1 MLRIKNTFLLI
12 TVLFISACGY
22 HLRGSID
29 LPEELKRIYMQ
40 GASAQLNKIMQKTLK
55 SSGGKLVDKVQQAG
69 IVVAVVKEKMDRRVL
84 SLSSTGRA
92 NEYQIIYTLNFNLL
106 DAEGNSLTEL
116 QHLEINRDY
125 FNDQEQILAKNIE
138 EQIIRDEI
146 YRKAVQSIIS
156 RSRIALE
163 RSNKI

>member
-40 GASAQLNKIMQKTLK
+40 GASAQLNKIMKKALK
-55 SSGGKLVDKVQQAG
+55 SSGGKLVNKIQQAG
-69 IVVAVVKEKMDRRVL
+69 VVVAIVKEKMDRRVL

-106 DAEGNSLTEL
+106 DAEGNSLSEL
-116 QHLEINRDY
+116 QYLEINRDY
-125 FNDQEQILAKNIE
+125 FNDQEQILAKNNE

-146 YRKAVQSIIS
+146 YRRAVQSIIN

-163 RSNKI
+163 RSHKI

>member
-40 GASAQLNKIMQKTLK
+40 GASGQLNKIMQKTLK